1 MRLFAI
7 EGGGA
12 NQQKV
17 AADMAEEIKAVVY
30 KYSERISLAGAIGV
44 LEIVKTEIFDDH
56 RNRP

>member
-1 MRLFAI
+1 MRLFTI

-17 AADMAEEIKAVVY
+17 AEDMAEEIKSVVY

-56 RNRP
+56 RNGT